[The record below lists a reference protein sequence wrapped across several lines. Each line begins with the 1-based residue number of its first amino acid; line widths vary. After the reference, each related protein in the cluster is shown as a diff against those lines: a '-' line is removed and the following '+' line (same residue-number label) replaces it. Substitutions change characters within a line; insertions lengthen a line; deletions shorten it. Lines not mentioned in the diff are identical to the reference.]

1 MLKKRAATIAA
12 TFKRHHEIATDGAE
26 LADLL
31 VDSSEHRL
39 ESRSRSLAARDP
51 GVDGAETIGDL
62 VEREAECLKGFR
74 EADPLDRGVGVLP
87 VSRRASLGNREHAP
101 TLIESHRIDGDS
113 GPPRDLPDFQVIRH
127 ANEDVLTLE
136 PGQGSTLSGLGP
148 EEGVMTQSTRR
159 IRSSGTLKWG
169 LGGLGAAG
177 VGLATCSLACSI
189 GIPLLLVLGLG
200 TAAASAIEAG
210 AEIMGAIL
218 VAGGA
223 IAIMFAGV
231 RRWRQRLIAC
241 ALDGKG
247 MRHRLDEFREAFGRG
262 YLSGERTAGG
272 VRWRF
277 RAVPGLERDLRSLAE
292 REHACCRFFRF
303 DVRASGSEIWWD
315 TSVDD
320 AEAQPI
326 LDAFFTLPTLLTSR
340 RERRGRG

>member
-1 MLKKRAATIAA
+1 MA
-12 TFKRHHEIATDGAE
+12 
-26 LADLL
+26 
-31 VDSSEHRL
+31 
-39 ESRSRSLAARDP
+39 
-51 GVDGAETIGDL
+51 
-62 VEREAECLKGFR
+62 
-74 EADPLDRGVGVLP
+74 
-87 VSRRASLGNREHAP
+87 
-101 TLIESHRIDGDS
+101 
-113 GPPRDLPDFQVIRH
+113 
-127 ANEDVLTLE
+127 
-136 PGQGSTLSGLGP
+136 
-148 EEGVMTQSTRR
+148 QSTRR
-159 IRSSGTLKWG
+159 TRSSGTLKWA
-169 LGGLGAAG
+169 LGGLGVAG

-189 GIPLLLVLGLG
+189 GIPLFLVLGLG

-210 AEIMGAIL
+210 AEVMGAIL

-223 IAIMFAGV
+223 LAIMFAGV
-231 RRWRQRLIAC
+231 RRWRQRRYCGCGDVTAGSLGGGGSTKSEPIAC

-247 MRHRLDEFREAFGRG
+247 MRRRLDEFREAFGRG

-326 LDAFFTLPTLLTSR
+326 LDAFFRLPTLPTSR
-340 RERRGRG
+340 CERRGRG